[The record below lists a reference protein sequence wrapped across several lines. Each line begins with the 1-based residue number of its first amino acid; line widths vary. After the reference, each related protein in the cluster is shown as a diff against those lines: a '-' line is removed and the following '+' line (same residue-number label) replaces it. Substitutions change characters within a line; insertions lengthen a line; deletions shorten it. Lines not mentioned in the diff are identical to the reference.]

1 MNQRDADSLAATRR
15 HFLKLGAATA
25 ACAGFMPGAAYAARL
40 GTVERKLGFHNLH
53 TGERL
58 SVAYFSDGAYRPKAL
73 ADINVI
79 LRDWRT
85 GDIKDMDVRLL
96 DVLWELQQRLGS
108 TKPYDVISGYRS
120 PKTNA
125 TLASTSSGVAK
136 KSLHMEGMAIDIAL
150 PDKKLS
156 IVRQTAMDMQRGGV
170 GYYPKSG
177 FVHVDVG
184 KVRSW

>member
-1 MNQRDADSLAATRR
+1 VNQRNADSLAATRR
-15 HFLKLGAATA
+15 HFLKLGVATA
-25 ACAGFMPGAAYAARL
+25 ACAGFMPGTAYAARL
-40 GTVERKLGFHNLH
+40 GTMERQLGFNNLH

-58 SVAYFSDGAYRPKAL
+58 SVAYFSDGTYRPNAL

-85 GDIKDMDVRLL
+85 GDIKEIDVQLL

-125 TLASTSSGVAK
+125 ILASTSSGVAK
-136 KSLHMEGMAIDIAL
+136 RSLHMEGMAIDIAL

-156 IVRQTAMDMQRGGV
+156 VVRQTAMDMQRGGV

-184 KVRSW
+184 KVRFW

>member
-1 MNQRDADSLAATRR
+1 MNQRAADSLAATRR

-25 ACAGFMPGAAYAARL
+25 ACTALMPTAAFAARL
-40 GTVERKLGFHNLH
+40 GSVERKLGFHNLH

-58 SVAYFSDGAYRPKAL
+58 SVAYFSNGAYRPEAL
-73 ADINVI
+73 SDINQI

-85 GDIKDMDVRLL
+85 GDIKEMDIRLVDL
-96 DVLWELQQRLGS
+96 LWELHQRLGS
-108 TKPYDVISGYRS
+108 AKPFDVISGYRS

-125 TLASTSSGVAK
+125 ILANASSGVAK

-150 PDKKLS
+150 PDKKLQA
-156 IVRQTAMDMQRGGV
+156 VRQAALDMQRGGV

-184 KVRSW
+184 RVRSW